1 MDSGSIGRWSR
12 SRNFYVSLREES
24 WPVRLTSPK
33 RPTSLEYRESRIYL
47 GIKKKKGNGRIERF
61 HGSKVRDITKSSNAV
76 ISIVAVCVRIRRSVA
91 PTRLITRPA
100 KIFSKS
106 LPVTVSVVVTVNAVT
121 KNSFGFRT
129 VRGTCVVIQPMI
141 SGSRRTHS

>member
-1 MDSGSIGRWSR
+1 MVTVAQFLRFITRRELACSID
-12 SRNFYVSLREES
+12 V
-24 WPVRLTSPK
+24 PK
-33 RPTSLEYRESRIYL
+33 ETDFSRISRVQDIF
-47 GIKKKKGNGRIERF
+47 GNKKKKKGNGRIERF